1 MSTEA
6 TTEAPSAGARH
17 QNLHAHHLWRQQR
30 FFAGFL
36 VAVGVVMTILLAYQG
51 QIMRTA
57 NLIWVLYVPSGLLL
71 GGAFLL
77 YRHRSH
83 VQVLE
88 DGVRVSNLLSPVVL
102 PYDSIRS
109 VKAMPLRQHFQ
120 DRRSRMVAP
129 IMKQYVDK
137 PALFIRVRA
146 DETQL
151 AAMRK
156 RLGSRLMHEDTI
168 AVPVPDADAAA
179 WEISSRLPDR
189 LGQNQGGGKRRKRRR

>member
-6 TTEAPSAGARH
+6 PSPGARH

-36 VAVGVVMTILLAYQG
+36 VAVGVVMTLLLIYQG
-51 QIMRTA
+51 QISKTA
-57 NLIWVLYVPSGLLL
+57 NLIWVLYIPSGLLL

-77 YRHRSH
+77 YRRRSH
-83 VQVLE
+83 VQVQE
-88 DGVRVSNLLSPVVL
+88 SGVKVANLLSTVIV
-102 PYDSIRS
+102 PYESIRS
-109 VKAMPLRQHFQ
+109 VKALPLRQHFQ
-120 DRRSRMVAP
+120 DRRSRMIAP

-137 PALFIRVRA
+137 PALFLRVRA
-146 DETQL
+146 DETEL

-156 RLGSRLMHEDTI
+156 RLGARLMHEDTI

-179 WEISSRLPDR
+179 WEINSRLPDR

>member
-1 MSTEA
+1 LSTE
-6 TTEAPSAGARH
+6 TPTVGARH

-36 VAVGVVMTILLAYQG
+36 VAVGLVMTLLLVYQG
-51 QIMRTA
+51 QITRTA
-57 NLIWVLYVPSGLLL
+57 NLIWVLYIPSGLLL

-77 YRHRSH
+77 YRRRSH

-88 DGVRVSNLLSPVVL
+88 NGVKVSNLLSTVVL

-120 DRRSRMVAP
+120 DRRSRMIAP

-137 PALFIRVRA
+137 PALFIRVRG
-146 DETQL
+146 DETSL
-151 AAMRK
+151 ASMKK
-156 RLGSRLMHEDTI
+156 RLGARLMHEDTI

>member
-1 MSTEA
+1 V
-6 TTEAPSAGARH
+6 GARH

-36 VAVGVVMTILLAYQG
+36 VAVGAVMTLLLIYQG
-51 QIMRTA
+51 QITKTA
-57 NLIWVLYVPSGLLL
+57 NLIWVLYIPSGLLL

-77 YRHRSH
+77 YRRRSH

-88 DGVRVSNLLSPVVL
+88 NGVKVSNLLSTVVL

-109 VKAMPLRQHFQ
+109 VKALPLRQHFQ
-120 DRRSRMVAP
+120 DRRSRMIAP

-137 PALFIRVRA
+137 PALFVRVRG
-146 DETQL
+146 DETEL

-156 RLGSRLMHEDTI
+156 RLGARLMHEDTI
-168 AVPVPDADAAA
+168 AMPVPDADAAA
-179 WEISSRLPDR
+179 WEINSRLPDR